1 MEIAFQR
8 MAWVL
13 YLQSDAIVVGRVLGQ
28 STLGMYRMAISL
40 AGAPAD
46 KIGML
51 IMRVT
56 GPLFAR
62 LQDNR
67 ELMRRYYLILTEVLT
82 LALFPLVAGLVLVAP
97 DAVRVLLGANWA
109 GAVVPLQWLAVY
121 SVIRSLN
128 SLGGQVL
135 TALRYQRF
143 ASWIGAINLIV
154 MPVAFYLA
162 SFRGARIVAATWVL
176 MSPVT
181 GIPLILKILSALD
194 CGKRRYLAAL
204 IPAATATGAMVGV
217 LLILKPWL
225 AGWTPLERLA
235 VEVPVGGVIYGAV
248 LFTFFRKRVLQ
259 YVRFVLEL
267 RKSPE
272 SGESGLLNV

>member
-1 MEIAFQR
+1 
-8 MAWVL
+8 
-13 YLQSDAIVVGRVLGQ
+13 
-28 STLGMYRMAISL
+28 MYRMAISL